1 MSELLTAEQ
10 VGTAVGVTGTTILRW
25 GNAGTIPMIVV
36 NKKTKRFCLDDV
48 MKALAEPNTEGA
60 ERVQTEASPAVGGK

>member
-1 MSELLTAEQ
+1 M
-10 VGTAVGVTGTTILRW
+10 RW